1 MKAQLETTSSTVC
14 SPQSAR
20 EVLEDSCSL
29 PGTLNTKIVGVR
41 FYNGIATPGE
51 YVTPRREPHNQYDR
65 NAIRV
70 DNVMNA
76 QIGHIPRQTAAK
88 FAKYMVHDFSRRS
101 YSKPTDHPLCLRTRE
116 TSLLKAF

>member
-1 MKAQLETTSSTVC
+1 MKAQREIMSSTVC
-14 SPQSAR
+14 SPQSAP
-20 EVLEDSCSL
+20 EVLEDSRSL

-51 YVTPRREPHNQYDR
+51 HVTPRRDPHNQYDR

-76 QIGHIPRQTAAK
+76 QIGHIPRQIAAK
-88 FAKYMVHDFSRRS
+88 FAKYMVRHFEWIFLTATRLTTR
-101 YSKPTDHPLCLRTRE
+101 CLRTRE